1 LVPQSETGKI
11 NCVRLPRCGRL
22 PPDDADSQLTDEKIV
37 HLVAF
42 ATTDGTLGDPRYC
55 RAGSISAEFDMHTP
69 LANTQAKLD
78 EIERELRKHPDFQ
91 LYLLSKTGLERAS
104 RERLLR
110 AIPTFDLWL
119 KLRNSIALATAA
131 L

>member
-1 LVPQSETGKI
+1 MELY
-11 NCVRLPRCGRL
+11 
-22 PPDDADSQLTDEKIV
+22 AV
-37 HLVAF
+37 HGIA
-42 ATTDGTLGDPRYC
+42 GG
-55 RAGSISAEFDMHTP
+55 GSIAAEFDMHTP

-110 AIPTFDLWL
+110 VIPAFDLWL
-119 KLRNSIALATAA
+119 KLRNSIALATAE

>member
-1 LVPQSETGKI
+1 MHVPPQGIHHRKWNFAPSK
-11 NCVRLPRCGRL
+11 VLPG
-22 PPDDADSQLTDEKIV
+22 
-37 HLVAF
+37 
-42 ATTDGTLGDPRYC
+42 
-55 RAGSISAEFDMHTP
+55 GSIAVEFDMHTS

-78 EIERELRKHPDFQ
+78 EIERELRKYPDFQ

-104 RERLLR
+104 REQLLR
-110 AIPTFDLWL
+110 GVPGFDLWL

>member
-1 LVPQSETGKI
+1 
-11 NCVRLPRCGRL
+11 
-22 PPDDADSQLTDEKIV
+22 
-37 HLVAF
+37 
-42 ATTDGTLGDPRYC
+42 
-55 RAGSISAEFDMHTP
+55 MHTP
-69 LANTQAKLD
+69 LANTQAKLY
-78 EIERELRKHPDFQ
+78 EIERELRNHADFQ

-110 AIPTFDLWL
+110 AIPAFDLWL